1 MGRDFCK
8 MFTVQ
13 DQDMTPSLCLI
24 KRIPRLMS
32 GVAFLSLV
40 AFSNLSVVAPVSA
53 SSGRDDLSDADLAKV
68 EAILKE
74 PASFDKSEPF
84 EALSAGKATGR
95 AEPAAKAYS
104 QANKPLSRE
113 DRQWFQL
120 GFSIFKKLWVSSPAS
135 TKASDGLGPLFNARS
150 CLRCHP
156 ANGRGHPPEP
166 GDIDARTFLI
176 RLSVPA
182 STEEEKARL
191 ANKDANAIPHPVY
204 GGQLQDRA
212 LPGLPPEA
220 RVDVSYETVPV
231 KLADGEVVE
240 LRKPTFSL
248 KDFGYGDPG
257 DEMMMSPR
265 VATAMIGL
273 GLIDA
278 IHLSDLQANADP
290 EDKDG
295 DGISGKIN
303 WVKDKRSG
311 EIMPGRFGW
320 KATEPNVYQQS
331 SHASVGD
338 LGLSVPILLSHFG
351 DCTDAQEICKR
362 FPHGG
367 QENLGGLE
375 IPQVPMDMMVF
386 YTANIAVPERRNVD
400 DPQVLKGKEIFHEA
414 GCASCHKPKYVTR
427 RDADLKQHQFQL
439 IWPYSD
445 FLLHDM
451 GPDLSDNRPIGDASG
466 SEWRTAPLWGI
477 GLAQDVAPDAT
488 FLHDGRARTLL
499 EAVLWHGGE
508 AKAARDHVVGLQ
520 KTQREALLA
529 FLNSL

>member
-1 MGRDFCK
+1 MA
-8 MFTVQ
+8 
-13 DQDMTPSLCLI
+13 PSLCLTQ
-24 KRIPRLMS
+24 RFNHLMS
-32 GVAFLSLV
+32 GVAFLSLIS
-40 AFSNLSVVAPVSA
+40 FSSLAAAA
-53 SSGRDDLSDADLAKV
+53 SSSATSSSIGRDDLSDADLAKV
-68 EAILKE
+68 EIILQA
-74 PASFDKSEPF
+74 PASFESSEPF
-84 EALSAGKATGR
+84 EALSAGKATGN
-95 AEPAAKAYS
+95 AEPVAKAYS
-104 QANKPLSRE
+104 QANKPLSDE

-135 TKASDGLGPLFNARS
+135 TKASDGLGPLYNARS

-166 GDIDARTFLI
+166 GEIDARTFLI
-176 RLSVPA
+176 RLSVA
-182 STEEEKARL
+182 VSSEEDKARL
-191 ANKDANAIPHPVY
+191 ASKDANAIPHPVY

-220 RVDVSYETVPV
+220 RVDVSYESVPV
-231 KLADGEVVE
+231 ELAGGEIVH

-248 KDFGYGDPG
+248 KDFGYGEPG
-257 DEMMMSPR
+257 EGMMMSPR
-265 VATAMIGL
+265 IATAMVGL

-278 IHLSDLQANADP
+278 IHPNDLMAQEDESD
-290 EDKDG
+290 EDG

-311 EIMPGRFGW
+311 DIVPGRFGW

-331 SHASVGD
+331 AHASVGD
-338 LGLSVPILLSHFG
+338 IGLSVPILPSHIG
-351 DCTDAQEICKR
+351 DCTQAQEICKR

-375 IPQVPMDMMVF
+375 IPDIPMDMMAF
-386 YTANIAVPERRNVD
+386 YTANLAVPERRDVD
-400 DPQVLKGKEIFHEA
+400 DPKVLSGKQVFYEA
-414 GCASCHKPKYVTR
+414 GCVACHTPKYVTR
-427 RDADLKQHQFQL
+427 RDADFKQHQFQL

-451 GPDLSDNRPIGDASG
+451 GPDLADNRPVGDASG

-477 GLAQDVAPDAT
+477 GLAQQIDPDAT

-508 AKAARDHVVGLQ
+508 AQAARDYVVGLQ
-520 KTQREALLA
+520 KSQRDALVA

>member
-1 MGRDFCK
+1 
-8 MFTVQ
+8 
-13 DQDMTPSLCLI
+13 MTPSLCLI
-24 KRIPRLMS
+24 KPMSRLMS

-40 AFSNLSVVAPVSA
+40 GSFDPSVVFA
-53 SSGRDDLSDADLAKV
+53 SSVARDDLSEADLAKV
-68 EAILKE
+68 EAILKA
-74 PASFDKSEPF
+74 PSSFEKSEVF
-84 EALSAGKATGR
+84 EALSAGKATGS
-95 AEPAAKAYS
+95 AQPAAKAYS
-104 QANKPLSRE
+104 QANKPMSRE

-156 ANGRGHPPEP
+156 ANGRGHPPDP
-166 GDIDARTFLI
+166 GEIDARTFLI

-182 STEEEKARL
+182 STKQEKARL
-191 ANKDANAIPHPVY
+191 ASKDANAIPHPVY

-220 RVDVSYETVPV
+220 RVNVRYESVPV
-231 KLADGEVVE
+231 TLADGEVIK

-248 KDFGYGDPG
+248 TDFGYGDPG
-257 DEMMMSPR
+257 EMLTSPR
-265 VATAMIGL
+265 IATAMIGL

-278 IHLSDLQANADP
+278 IHPVDLISQADE
-290 EDKDG
+290 EDRDG
-295 DGISGKIN
+295 DGISGKVN

-311 EIMPGRFGW
+311 EIVPGRFGW

-338 LGLSVPILLSHFG
+338 IGLSVPILPNHFG
-351 DCTDAQEICKR
+351 DCTDAQDICAR

-367 QENLGGLE
+367 QDNLGGLE
-375 IPQVPMDMMVF
+375 IPPVPLDMMVF
-386 YTANIAVPERRNVD
+386 YTANLAVPERRDVD
-400 DPQVLKGKEIFHEA
+400 DVKVLEGKKIFHEA
-414 GCASCHKPKYVTR
+414 GCASCHRPKYVTR
-427 RDADLKQHQFQL
+427 RDAALKQHQFQL

-451 GPDLSDNRPIGDASG
+451 GPDLSDNRPIADASG

-477 GLAQDVAPDAT
+477 GLAKDVASDAT

-508 AKAARDHVVGLQ
+508 AQKARDHVVGLQ
-520 KTQREALLA
+520 RAQREALLA